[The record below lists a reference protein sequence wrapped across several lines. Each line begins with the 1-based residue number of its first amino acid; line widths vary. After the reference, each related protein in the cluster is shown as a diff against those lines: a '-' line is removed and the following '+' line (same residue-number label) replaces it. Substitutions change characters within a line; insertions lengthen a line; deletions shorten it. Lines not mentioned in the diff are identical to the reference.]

1 MFQAAAI
8 VGYAQA
14 AMEFVVGGVANT
26 YFAHKAIGKAR
37 AGIERNGWVSVLDRS
52 IYTTIHYRMHS
63 CLRNIYGLK
72 RIFYREKAC

>member
-26 YFAHKAIGKAR
+26 YQAWFDGLWAAGQLYSLPSCKAA
-37 AGIERNGWVSVLDRS
+37 
-52 IYTTIHYRMHS
+52 
-63 CLRNIYGLK
+63 
-72 RIFYREKAC
+72 